1 MFNNCISEQIPW
13 FSLNGLICKCK
24 VIDVYD
30 ADTVT
35 IILSFNEKLYKVK
48 CRLLGIDSA
57 EKRTTNNDEKKVAL
71 EATEWLSGL
80 INGTEIWVKCGN
92 WGKYGGRMLGTLYT
106 EHKHIEI
113 NESINQ
119 KIIDK
124 GYAYKYD
131 GKKKKTF
138 EEWFKPLNI

>member
-35 IILSFNEKLYKVK
+35 IILPFNEKLYKVK

-57 EKRTTNNDEKKVAL
+57 RKKNNK
-71 EATEWLSGL
+71 
-80 INGTEIWVKCGN
+80 
-92 WGKYGGRMLGTLYT
+92 
-106 EHKHIEI
+106 
-113 NESINQ
+113 
-119 KIIDK
+119 
-124 GYAYKYD
+124 
-131 GKKKKTF
+131 
-138 EEWFKPLNI
+138 